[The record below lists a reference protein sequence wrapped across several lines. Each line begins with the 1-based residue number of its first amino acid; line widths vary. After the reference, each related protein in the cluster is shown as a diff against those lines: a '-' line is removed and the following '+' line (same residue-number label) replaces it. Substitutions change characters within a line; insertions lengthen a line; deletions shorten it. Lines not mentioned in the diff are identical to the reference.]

1 MSDTFLNDF
10 LDQPEKADAAPAA
23 VSSGAS
29 ASGVPTEVALEEQV
43 IDQLKTIYDP
53 EIPVNIY
60 ELGLIYAVDVT
71 EEGKV
76 DVTMTLT
83 TPMCPVAESM
93 PGDVE
98 AKIREIDG
106 VSDVTV
112 DLVWEPP
119 WDMSKLTEAAKLEL
133 GML

>member
-1 MSDTFLNDF
+1 MTATYLDEF
-10 LDQPEKADAAPAA
+10 LDQSSQTSEQKTTGDKMDQA
-23 VSSGAS
+23 VS
-29 ASGVPTEVALEEQV
+29 LEERV
-43 IDQLKTIYDP
+43 IAQLKTIYDP

-60 ELGLIYAVDVT
+60 ELGLIYGIDVADG
-71 EEGKV
+71 GKV

-93 PGDVE
+93 PSDVE
-98 AKIREIDG
+98 AKVREIDG
-106 VSDVTV
+106 VSDVKV

-119 WDMSKLTEAAKLEL
+119 WDMNMLTEAAKLEL